1 MAPLLKS
8 SWRNATP
15 RGPPSTASSTAPR
28 SSSKVLALATT
39 GQRNG
44 RKDGRRAVILLVGGS
59 AGQRQCLAP
68 AVKRLEVVGHALEER
83 ARTLHGTRA
92 KHHRQNAQRRSV
104 PRNIEKG
111 RGVIHGAANGSINCL
126 LYMLCEER
134 RDARVNV
141 CGTRVPGTSKF

>member
-1 MAPLLKS
+1 M
-8 SWRNATP
+8 
-15 RGPPSTASSTAPR
+15 
-28 SSSKVLALATT
+28 
-39 GQRNG
+39 
-44 RKDGRRAVILLVGGS
+44 ILLVGGS

-92 KHHRQNAQRRSV
+92 KHHRLNAQRRSV